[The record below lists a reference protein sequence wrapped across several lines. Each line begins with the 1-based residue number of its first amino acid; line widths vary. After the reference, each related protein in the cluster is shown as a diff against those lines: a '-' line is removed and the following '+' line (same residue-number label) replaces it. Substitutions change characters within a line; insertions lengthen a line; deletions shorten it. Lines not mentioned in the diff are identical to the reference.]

1 MALGTGHWVWV
12 WVWVWVWRKAHN
24 KAIFKTRVV
33 SRIAHHGSPISHLSS
48 LISHHAS
55 RICPFRS
62 GKRASN
68 GRRSEGR
75 RSDRDPLGELV
86 LLIWIVMV
94 RWKLGAG
101 NELRTGGVPIA
112 TPWGNLFY

>member
-1 MALGTGHWVWV
+1 MALGTGHWV

-48 LISHHAS
+48 LITHLAS
-55 RICPFRS
+55 APS
-62 GKRASN
+62 
-68 GRRSEGR
+68 
-75 RSDRDPLGELV
+75 
-86 LLIWIVMV
+86 
-94 RWKLGAG
+94 GAG